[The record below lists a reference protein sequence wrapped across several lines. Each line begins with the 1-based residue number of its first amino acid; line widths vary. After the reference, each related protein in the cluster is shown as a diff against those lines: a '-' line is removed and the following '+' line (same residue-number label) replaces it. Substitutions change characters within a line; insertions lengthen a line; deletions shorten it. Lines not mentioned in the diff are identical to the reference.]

1 MSVEAAALGNW
12 VSRAV
17 LTETSL
23 GSLLAPVCYHTRG
36 AVFCRRIQ
44 DGFAYESE
52 REKENVKC
60 TKTQRCMNLE
70 PYSSV

>member
-52 REKENVKC
+52 RERERMLNVRK
-60 TKTQRCMNLE
+60 LWA
-70 PYSSV
+70 V